1 MLPDDKEEHELVV
14 VPAHDEVVAHT
25 VELETSIQG
34 FNAPLA
40 HFLGSLGLP
49 TEGVLVDFNNS

>member
-49 TEGVLVDFNNS
+49 TEGV